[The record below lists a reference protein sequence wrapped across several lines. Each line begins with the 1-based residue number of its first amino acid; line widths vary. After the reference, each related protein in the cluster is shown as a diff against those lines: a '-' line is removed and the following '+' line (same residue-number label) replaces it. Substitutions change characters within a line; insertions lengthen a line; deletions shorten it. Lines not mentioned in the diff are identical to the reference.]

1 MRVVIDT
8 NVFISSFLGRGN
20 PKQIID
26 LWKNGSLTICLS
38 REIIDEYVEVLIRLG
53 IKNAREIEELLQLFA
68 QGYHSI
74 FTAKIKTLKIVME
87 DPDDN
92 KFFECA
98 VSLKARYIIS
108 GDKNVLK
115 VKDYCG
121 IKVVNPKYF
130 LTKFEGSK

>member
-92 KFFECA
+92 KVLECA
-98 VSLKARYIIS
+98 KAGNVDYIIS
-108 GDKNVLK
+108 NDKHLLK
-115 VKDYCG
+115 LKQFQG
-121 IKVVNPKYF
+121 IPI
-130 LTKFEGSK
+130 LTPRELIKKFKK

>member
-26 LWKNGSLTICLS
+26 LWINGNLTLCLS

-53 IKNAREIEELLQLFA
+53 IKNANEIEEMLQLFA
-68 QGYHSI
+68 NGYHSI
-74 FTAKIKTLKIVME
+74 FTAKTKTLKIVME

-98 VSLKARYIIS
+98 VSLEAKFIIS

-115 VKDYCG
+115 IKDYCG
-121 IKVVNPKYF
+121 IKVVSPKEF
-130 LTKFEGSK
+130 LAELKDQ